1 MMFDMGAA
9 ITIPMKKW
17 VDANGLAIKEKV
29 AEYILGANGTSVK
42 IVGTSNITLLLGPM
56 LELDM
61 SSVAIFL
68 GDFYQGLLGCNLL
81 CRHNKV
87 LSVATISLPRP
98 D

>member
-1 MMFDMGAA
+1 MIVDMGPA
-9 ITIPMKKW
+9 ITLLIKKW
-17 VDANGLAIKEKV
+17 VDAHILVIKEKA

-61 SSVAIFL
+61 ASVAIFL

-81 CRHNKV
+81 CRHNEV
-87 LSVATISLPRP
+87 LRAATISLPRP